1 MIKLISLVFTLS
13 IPLLLTIVF
22 IKELKKIDPD
32 IEID

>member
-22 IKELKKIDPD
+22 INELKKIDPD